1 MEKEGEVMER
11 FQLRRIAIPLIAV
24 VLIFALGV
32 MNPISAEEIKLSDTR
47 YWFTTKM
54 EVIKLD
60 DAEGHIIQIT
70 ESKGVD
76 VGRRDLAVSRNIWD
90 LVKGTGTM
98 RGYTTMMESD
108 GRVTR
113 FFKQEGNAAYTVSP
127 EGKHAMT
134 GEGWWTLI
142 KGVGKWEG
150 VTGGGTW
157 KLKMI
162 SEGIFVMD
170 WEGEMVRP

>member
-1 MEKEGEVMER
+1 VEKEGEVMER
-11 FQLRRIAIPLIAV
+11 FPLRRIAVLLIILV
-24 VLIFALGV
+24 PIFALGV

-60 DAEGHIIQIT
+60 DTEGHIIQIT

-98 RGYTTMMESD
+98 RGYTTMMDSD

-113 FFKQEGNAAYTVSP
+113 FFKQEGKAAYTVSS